1 MTRGGKILRYLLAA
15 ALITL
20 AGGDSLA
27 AGQPAASDTTV
38 AHDTSIVFFPYAYYT
53 PETQF
58 AVGAGG
64 IATYYTSKDVELRP
78 SKVVLSGYYTSN
90 EQYLFTL
97 NHEAYYSRNKYYT
110 GVRLTFGHYVR
121 KFFGIGND
129 PPDLGTEQY
138 VADRWG
144 VELNIETPPLF
155 FVSDRAGLVYDYQQ
169 SEIVDPEE
177 NPYLLDG
184 DVTGSSGG
192 VVSGIGGD
200 WVWDRRNHS
209 FYPTHGDL
217 HQFKVIIYTH
227 ATGSHYT
234 YWTFEHDD
242 RRYIALAPDKVL
254 ALQTYISMA
263 VGDAPFDE
271 LPALGGQ
278 HRMRGYFEGRYRD
291 HAYLMGQVEYRQIL
305 SGRLGYVLFAAIGDV
320 APDITR
326 FHAPSF
332 KFAGGVGLRFLF
344 NKEEKVNL
352 RIDYGRGKDTDGIYF
367 GLEEAF

>member
-1 MTRGGKILRYLLAA
+1 MTRGGKILRYLLTA
-15 ALITL
+15 ALYAL

-78 SKVVLSGYYTSN
+78 SKVVLSG
-90 EQYLFTL
+90 
-97 NHEAYYSRNKYYT
+97 
-110 GVRLTFGHYVR
+110 
-121 KFFGIGND
+121 
-129 PPDLGTEQY
+129 
-138 VADRWG
+138 RW
-144 VELNIETPPLF
+144 
-155 FVSDRAGLVYDYQQ
+155 
-169 SEIVDPEE
+169 
-177 NPYLLDG
+177 
-184 DVTGSSGG
+184 
-192 VVSGIGGD
+192 
-200 WVWDRRNHS
+200 
-209 FYPTHGDL
+209 
-217 HQFKVIIYTH
+217 
-227 ATGSHYT
+227 
-234 YWTFEHDD
+234 
-242 RRYIALAPDKVL
+242 
-254 ALQTYISMA
+254 
-263 VGDAPFDE
+263 
-271 LPALGGQ
+271 
-278 HRMRGYFEGRYRD
+278 
-291 HAYLMGQVEYRQIL
+291 
-305 SGRLGYVLFAAIGDV
+305 GYVLFAAIGDV